1 MIYKFLICFL
11 VATFLSSAQNVETYI
26 YAVKGLDT
34 LKLDVYSPAN
44 LNITSKLPVV
54 IWMHGG
60 SFSGGQRD
68 DLSSV
73 NFMNYVTSKD
83 YIGVSISYRLLRK
96 GMKTGFGCD
105 CPTQD
110 KLFTFASASE
120 DFLDATAYIFENAK
134 HLNVDTNK
142 VIAVGS
148 SAGAETV
155 LSAVFMKS
163 YYLENASTYDH
174 IKFSGVLS
182 FAGALVDVN
191 YITESNAVPMAMFH
205 GTEGQ
210 IIPFET
216 GPHHNCSKERK
227 GYLVLDGSKTISS
240 RLDQLQ
246 MSYYLNKVVG
256 GKHEISEIPF
266 NQLDRVF
273 DFFNDT
279 VLNSELIQTKKIVF
293 KN

>member
-1 MIYKFLICFL
+1 MMYKFLICFL
-11 VATFLSSAQNVETYI
+11 VTSLFASAQNVATYS

-34 LKLDVYSPAN
+34 LKLDVYTPVN
-44 LNITSKLPVV
+44 LNKTSKLPVV

-68 DLSSV
+68 DSSSV
-73 NFMNYVTSKD
+73 NFMNYVTSRN
-83 YIGVSISYRLLRK
+83 YIGVSMSYRLLRK
-96 GMKTGFGCD
+96 GMKTGFSCD

-110 KLFTFASASE
+110 KLFTFASAAK
-120 DFLDATAYIFENAK
+120 DFLDATAYIFENANQ
-134 HLNVDTNK
+134 LNIDTSK
-142 VIAVGS
+142 VIVAGS
-148 SAGAETV
+148 SAGAESV

-163 YYLENASTYDH
+163 YYLENALQYDH

-182 FAGALVDVN
+182 LAGALVNVN
-191 YITESNAVPMAMFH
+191 YISEKNAVPVAMFH
-205 GTEGQ
+205 GTEDQ
-210 IIPFET
+210 VVPFET

-227 GYLVLDGSKTISS
+227 GYLVLNGSKTISS
-240 RLDQLQ
+240 RLEQLQ
-246 MSYYLNKVVG
+246 MSYYLQKVVG